1 MKKILCCLL
10 VVLFLAGC
18 QVNQNEKPDNVI
30 MPPVPKEADWTLS
43 VDDTIKKDIE
53 GISIAYTM
61 TLNAVK
67 HGGTTDLGYYSGTA
81 TLKQKMDVKGLSN
94 QFVTMT
100 GGVDTELH
108 SDSVQLEFVVYDR
121 EKYDSFGLTN
131 EEDPLSSLTEPNGMA
146 LGAFTMSGNGNF
158 DVRADAPQNVHGEVK
173 FSKDGTGELSYK
185 ISLEGGQVTVSIPQL
200 NLSDSFKGMITGVP
214 K

>member
-1 MKKILCCLL
+1 MKKILCCLTI
-10 VVLFLAGC
+10 VLLLAGC
-18 QVNQNEKPDNVI
+18 QVNQDKKTEIVI
-30 MPPVPKEADWTLS
+30 VPPAPKEADWTLS

-61 TLNAVK
+61 TLDAVK
-67 HGGTTDLGYYSGTA
+67 HGGTTDLGYYTGTA

-94 QFVTMT
+94 QFVAMK
-100 GGVDTELH
+100 GGVDTELRA
-108 SDSVQLEFVVYDR
+108 DSVQLEFVMYDR
-121 EKYDSFGLTN
+121 EKYDSFGLTK
-131 EEDPLSSLTEPNGMA
+131 EENPLSSLTEPDGMA

-158 DVRADAPQNVHGEVK
+158 DVSADAPQNVHAEIK

-200 NLSDSFKGMITGVP
+200 NLPDSFKGMITGVP